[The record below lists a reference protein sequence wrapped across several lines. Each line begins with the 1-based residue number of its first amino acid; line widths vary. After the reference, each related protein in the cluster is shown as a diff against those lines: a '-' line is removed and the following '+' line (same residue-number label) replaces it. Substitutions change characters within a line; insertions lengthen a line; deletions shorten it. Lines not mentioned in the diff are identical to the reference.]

1 MLNNLI
7 IDNFF
12 EDPDEIR
19 KIALSRNYRY
29 GNDNRGRPGWRGER
43 TLPIRSLDTICP
55 CCNQE
60 INSDFYSEQK
70 LLLEYSKK
78 ILDACRNHFKFNQ
91 CNDEDFA
98 ITSYFH
104 ITTEETIKSLPFFS
118 QDKFHQDNLGP
129 VAGIVYLTPNAPPNS
144 GTSILDAEKNQF
156 VDVENIY
163 NRLVAYNSYRIH
175 GLSDTFGTT
184 RETGRLTFTFFIHNS
199 MDFLY
204 YD

>member
-7 IDNFF
+7 VDNFF

-29 GNDNRGRPGWRGER
+29 GNDNRGRTGWRGER

-70 LLLEYSKK
+70 LLIEYSKK
-78 ILDACRNHFKFNQ
+78 IFDACKNHFKFIEFS
-91 CNDEDFA
+91 DEELT

-104 ITTEETIKSLPFFS
+104 ISTEETLKSLPFFS
-118 QDKFHQDNLGP
+118 QDKFHQDDCP
-129 VAGIVYLTPNAPPNS
+129 VAGLVYLTPNAPPNA
-144 GTSILDAEKNQF
+144 GTSILYAEKNEF
-156 VDVENIY
+156 VNIENEY
-163 NRLVAYNSYRIH
+163 NRLVAYESHRIH
-175 GLSDTFGTT
+175 GLSDAFGTT
-184 RETGRLTFTFFIHNS
+184 RETGRLTFTFFIHS
-199 MDFLY
+199 SKDPLY